1 MITRLTNTNLDKY
14 TKLWEKA
21 SNDLTDKA
29 KWDNEDAGKG
39 NITSIKQYFHYI
51 KDLADID
58 LKYLMLPADE
68 DIIDIDANT
77 REINVRNSIFSTAGI
92 GVQDDQIAETIFFRI
107 DRYFDA
113 TDLYPLSILFHWK
126 TADGTE
132 GVTRNFCKD
141 IESEEGKIIFGWPIA
156 NEITEHPGKIQ
167 FAVRFYSIDGDNV
180 TYNFGTKIASL
191 TINPSM
197 KFDQALLDQNNEGK
211 DWSIAIKNR
220 LTNSTL
226 GELVIADI
234 PEYITYLFNEGSEY
248 FKGNQLGIIGYS
260 PDINDKG
267 EISYSWRLKESGKED
282 EPARILGEGEPMD
295 ISLAL
300 LRDDEP
306 YHSGLIYYKKNS
318 EGKEEVISLDK
329 TTYDGLGDTK
339 SAIYVKGN
347 VYTIPENA
355 QNILGNYFVVIS
367 NKVTYAPKVATANTK
382 TVTVKGP
389 SELIFQQGGN
399 LPENPQQL
407 IDDKLRLEVL
417 IENNGGAESFDT
429 YQWKRVL
436 AVDESGNPTETED
449 LINGTNNF
457 YEFEPTQENEGK
469 YYVIITR
476 TKNNNSITRDSR
488 VCQTYLFPTTPIIT
502 SPTDIFDND
511 YLYTNTSYHF
521 EANNNS
527 DNEKYR
533 GTLSYV
539 LSGEDE
545 KTQGIKIQKNEAFD
559 YTFTIAG
566 NYSLKVTNTKQLNSK
581 STTKTFNVL
590 TKPSN

>member
-21 SNDLTDKA
+21 SNDLTDKS
-29 KWDNEDAGKG
+29 KWDNKDAGKG
-39 NITSIKQYFHYI
+39 KITSIKQYFHYI

-167 FAVRFYSIDGDNV
+167 FAIRFYSIDGDNV

-191 TINPSM
+191 TVNPSI

-211 DWSIAIKNR
+211 DWSTAIKNR

-248 FKGNQLGIIGYS
+248 FKGNQLGVIGYS
-260 PDINDKG
+260 PDINDNG
-267 EISYSWRLKESGKED
+267 EISYSWRLKEPGKED
-282 EPARILGEGEPMD
+282 EPARVLSEGEPVD

-306 YHSGLIYYKKNS
+306 YHSGLKYYQKNS
-318 EGKEEVISLDK
+318 EGKEEVVSLDK
-329 TTYDGLGDTK
+329 IKYDGLGEAKK
-339 SAIYVKGN
+339 SIYVKGN

-355 QNILGNYFVVIS
+355 KDILGNYFVVIS
-367 NKVTYAPKVATANTK
+367 NKVTYAPKIASANTK
-382 TVTVKGP
+382 TVSVYGP
-389 SELIFQQGGN
+389 EELVFSSGGN
-399 LPENPQQL
+399 LPTIPQ
-407 IDDKLRLEVL
+407 KLTAEKLTLQVD
-417 IENNGGAESFDT
+417 IEPSEKPQAIDT
-429 YQWKRVL
+429 YQWKKVL
-436 AVDESGNPTETED
+436 AVDESGNPTKTED
-449 LINGTNNF
+449 LANGTEAS
-457 YEFEPTQENEGK
+457 YVFEPTQENEGK
-469 YYVIITR
+469 YYVTITR
-476 TKNNNSITRDSR
+476 TKNNNLVTCDSNI
-488 VCQTYLFPTTPIIT
+488 CQTFLPPTAPIIT
-502 SPTDIFDND
+502 SPADFDNETF
-511 YLYTNTSYHF
+511 YTNTSYHF
-521 EANNNS
+521 EANNKD
-527 DNEKYR
+527 DNENYR
-533 GTLSYV
+533 GTLTY
-539 LSGEDE
+539 LLTGTDE
-545 KTQGIKIQKNEAFD
+545 ETQGIKIQKNEAFD
-559 YTFTIAG
+559 YIFTIAG
-566 NYSLKVTNTKQLNSK
+566 TYSLTVTNTKQLIGK
-581 STTKTFNVL
+581 SQTKTFNVL

>member
-39 NITSIKQYFHYI
+39 KITSIKQYFHYI

-77 REINVRNSIFSTAGI
+77 REINVRNSIFSTAGV

-167 FAVRFYSIDGDNV
+167 FAIRFYSIDGDNV

-191 TINPSM
+191 TVNPSI

-211 DWSIAIKNR
+211 DWSTAIKNR

-267 EISYSWRLKESGKED
+267 EISYSWRLKEPGKED
-282 EPARILGEGEPMD
+282 EPARVLGEGEPID

-306 YHSGLIYYKKNS
+306 YHSGLIYYQKDS
-318 EGKEEVISLDK
+318 EGKEHMVSLDK

-339 SAIYVKGN
+339 GAYYVKGN
-347 VYTIPENA
+347 VYTIPEDA
-355 QNILGNYFVVIS
+355 KNILGNYFVVIS
-367 NKVTYAPKVATANTK
+367 NKVTYAPKVASTNTK
-382 TVTVKGP
+382 TVTVYGP
-389 SELIFQQGGN
+389 EELVFSSGGN
-399 LPENPQQL
+399 LPTIPQ
-407 IDDKLRLEVL
+407 KLT
-417 IENNGGAESFDT
+417 AEKLTLQVDVEPSKRPQAVDT
-429 YQWKRVL
+429 YQWKKVL
-436 AVDESGNPTETED
+436 AVDESGKPTETED
-449 LINGTNNF
+449 LINGTNAS
-457 YEFEPTQENEGK
+457 YIFEPTQENEGK
-469 YYVIITR
+469 YYVTITR
-476 TKNNNSITRDSR
+476 TKNNNSVTCNSN
-488 VCQTYLFPTTPIIT
+488 VCQTFLPPTTPNIT
-502 SPTDIFDND
+502 SPADFENETF
-511 YLYTNTSYHF
+511 YTNTSYHF
-521 EANNNS
+521 EANNKD
-527 DNEKYR
+527 DNENYR
-533 GTLSYV
+533 GV
-539 LSGEDE
+539 LTYLLMGTDE
-545 KTQGIKIQKNEAFD
+545 ETQGVKIQKNEAFD
-559 YTFTIAG
+559 YIFTIAG
-566 NYSLKVTNTKQLNSK
+566 TYSFQVINTKQLIGK
-581 STTKTFNVL
+581 QITKTFNVL

>member
-21 SNDLTDKA
+21 SNDLTDKD
-29 KWDNEDAGKG
+29 KWNEDDAGKG
-39 NITSIKQYFHYI
+39 KITSIKQYFHYI

-132 GVTRNFCKD
+132 GVTRNFCED

-167 FAVRFYSIDGDNV
+167 FAIRFYSIDGDNV

-191 TINPSM
+191 TVNPSI

-211 DWSIAIKNR
+211 DWSTAIKNR

-267 EISYSWRLKESGKED
+267 EISYSWRLKEPGKED
-282 EPARILGEGEPMD
+282 EPARVLGEGEPID

-306 YHSGLIYYKKNS
+306 YHSGLIYYQKDS
-318 EGKEEVISLDK
+318 EGKEHMVSLDK

-339 SAIYVKGN
+339 GAYYVKGN
-347 VYTIPENA
+347 VYTIPEDA
-355 QNILGNYFVVIS
+355 KNILGNYFVVIS
-367 NKVTYAPKVATANTK
+367 NKVTYAPKVASTNTK
-382 TVTVKGP
+382 TVTVYGP
-389 SELIFQQGGN
+389 EELVFSSGGN
-399 LPENPQQL
+399 LPTIPQ
-407 IDDKLRLEVL
+407 KLT
-417 IENNGGAESFDT
+417 AEKLTLQVDVEPSKRPQAVDT
-429 YQWKRVL
+429 YQWKKVL
-436 AVDESGNPTETED
+436 AVDESGKPTETED
-449 LINGTNNF
+449 LINGTNAS
-457 YEFEPTQENEGK
+457 YIFEPTQENEGK
-469 YYVIITR
+469 YYVTITR
-476 TKNNNSITRDSR
+476 TKNNNSVTCNSN
-488 VCQTYLFPTTPIIT
+488 VCQTFLPPTAPNIT
-502 SPTDIFDND
+502 SPADFENETF
-511 YLYTNTSYHF
+511 YTNTSYHF
-521 EANNNS
+521 EANNKD
-527 DNEKYR
+527 DNENYR
-533 GTLSYV
+533 GV
-539 LSGEDE
+539 LTYLLMGTDE
-545 KTQGIKIQKNEAFD
+545 ETQGVKIQKNEAFD
-559 YTFTIAG
+559 YIFTIAG
-566 NYSLKVTNTKQLNSK
+566 TYSFQVINTKQLIGK
-581 STTKTFNVL
+581 QITKTFNVL

>member
-39 NITSIKQYFHYI
+39 KITSIKQYFHYI

-77 REINVRNSIFSTAGI
+77 REINVRNSIFSTAGV

-167 FAVRFYSIDGDNV
+167 FAIRFYSIDGDNV

-191 TINPSM
+191 TVNPSI

-211 DWSIAIKNR
+211 DWSTAIKNR

-267 EISYSWRLKESGKED
+267 EISYSWRLKEPGKED
-282 EPARILGEGEPMD
+282 EPARVLGEGEPID

-306 YHSGLIYYKKNS
+306 YHSGLIYYQKDS
-318 EGKEEVISLDK
+318 EGKEHMVSLDK

-339 SAIYVKGN
+339 GAYYVKGN
-347 VYTIPENA
+347 VYTIPEDA
-355 QNILGNYFVVIS
+355 KNILGNYFVVIS
-367 NKVTYAPKVATANTK
+367 NKVTYAPKVASTNTK
-382 TVTVKGP
+382 TVTVYGP
-389 SELIFQQGGN
+389 EELVFSSGGN
-399 LPENPQQL
+399 LPTIPQ
-407 IDDKLRLEVL
+407 KLT
-417 IENNGGAESFDT
+417 AEKLTLQVDVEPSKRPQAVDT
-429 YQWKRVL
+429 YQWKKVL
-436 AVDESGNPTETED
+436 AVDESGKPTETED
-449 LINGTNNF
+449 LINGTNAS
-457 YEFEPTQENEGK
+457 YIFEPTQENEGK
-469 YYVIITR
+469 YYVTITR
-476 TKNNNSITRDSR
+476 TKNNNSVTCNSN
-488 VCQTYLFPTTPIIT
+488 VCQTFLPPTAPNIT
-502 SPTDIFDND
+502 SPADFENETF
-511 YLYTNTSYHF
+511 YTNTSYHF
-521 EANNNS
+521 EANNKD
-527 DNEKYR
+527 DNENYR
-533 GTLSYV
+533 GV
-539 LSGEDE
+539 LTYLLMGTDE
-545 KTQGIKIQKNEAFD
+545 ETQGVKIQKNEAFD
-559 YTFTIAG
+559 YIFTIAG
-566 NYSLKVTNTKQLNSK
+566 TYSFQVINTKQLIGK
-581 STTKTFNVL
+581 QITKTFNVL